1 MSMTE
6 FNYPSLA
13 IIVPVNNEEDNIVP
27 FYENVQKNLTQDAL
41 KSLPGIL
48 SNLKVDI
55 WYIDDGSVDKSLNE
69 IKQIQQVDSSI
80 HFVSFSRNFGKEAAI
95 YAGLNYAKNYDF
107 IALMDVDLQD
117 PPALLA
123 PMLKKL
129 VDDQLDI
136 IATRR
141 LDRKGENP
149 VISWFST
156 VFYRFLSKIS
166 ATNIVSG
173 ARDYRI
179 MTRQVAKAILSM
191 PENQRFSKGLFTW
204 VGFKT
209 EYMSYENI
217 TRSKGHSK
225 WNFWKLIKYAMTG
238 IISFS
243 TFPLTMVT
251 VLGLL
256 TTLVAMMGGIFV
268 IVRKLLDP
276 TIAIGGWTTITVIIM
291 FFGGL
296 QMFSLG
302 IVGRY
307 IAAIFLESKRRPIY
321 VEKESK

>member
-149 VISWFST
+149 VIQL
-156 VFYRFLSKIS
+156 VFDCL
-166 ATNIVSG
+166 
-173 ARDYRI
+173 
-179 MTRQVAKAILSM
+179 L
-191 PENQRFSKGLFTW
+191 
-204 VGFKT
+204 
-209 EYMSYENI
+209 
-217 TRSKGHSK
+217 
-225 WNFWKLIKYAMTG
+225 
-238 IISFS
+238 SFS
-243 TFPLTMVT
+243 F
-251 VLGLL
+251 
-256 TTLVAMMGGIFV
+256 
-268 IVRKLLDP
+268 
-276 TIAIGGWTTITVIIM
+276 
-291 FFGGL
+291 
-296 QMFSLG
+296 
-302 IVGRY
+302 
-307 IAAIFLESKRRPIY
+307 
-321 VEKESK
+321 